1 MKSERSSQRK
11 GSMKNTGYIL
21 AGAGLIG
28 SMCGASALDGPNMAA
43 GIVVT
48 LAGLVILRIGD
59 ILIKIDRKEVMR
71 NETAEKTR
79 AERKEVTFRKWIES
93 GTMDG

>member
-1 MKSERSSQRK
+1 
-11 GSMKNTGYIL
+11 MKNTGYIL

-48 LAGLVILRIGD
+48 LAGLAALGTGD
-59 ILIKIDRKEVMR
+59 LLIKIQRKEVMR
-71 NETAEKTR
+71 NETAEKVS
-79 AERKEVTFRKWIES
+79 AQRKEVTFRRWIDS
-93 GTMDG
+93 GTMDGERKELMT

>member
-1 MKSERSSQRK
+1 
-11 GSMKNTGYIL
+11 MKNTGYIL

-48 LAGLVILRIGD
+48 LAGLAALRIGD
-59 ILIKIDRKEVMR
+59 LLIKAQRKEVMQH
-71 NETAEKTR
+71 ETAEKVSTQ
-79 AERKEVTFRKWIES
+79 RKESTFRNWVKTGEL
-93 GTMDG
+93 GGVQGRQ

>member
-1 MKSERSSQRK
+1 
-11 GSMKNTGYIL
+11 MKNISYMI

-48 LAGLVILRIGD
+48 LAGLAALGTGD
-59 ILIKIDRKEVMR
+59 LLIKMKRKEVMQ
-71 NETAEKTR
+71 NETAEKVS
-79 AERKEVTFRKWIES
+79 AQRKESTFRNWIES
-93 GTMDG
+93 GELGGAQGRQ